1 MNANVRIFLAI
12 CLAFLFN
19 AATVFASPLLS
30 NVDIK
35 VQNVTVEQA
44 IATLNK
50 TQNYSIVV
58 NPEGLDLEKRIS
70 LDLKNV
76 KVEEVLDRIFTGQSV
91 KYSVEG
97 NRILIEKAPKHTP
110 PPAEKDCS
118 KQGKRQSQQRKW

>member
-19 AATVFASPLLS
+19 AAGVFASPLLS

-97 NRILIEKAPKHTP
+97 NRLLIEKAPKHTP
-110 PPAEKDCS
+110 PPS
-118 KQGKRQSQQRKW
+118 RKRLFKTR

>member
-91 KYSVEG
+91 RYNVEG
-97 NRILIEKAPKHTP
+97 KRILIEKAPKHTP
-110 PPAEKDCS
+110 PS
-118 KQGKRQSQQRKW
+118 RKSLYRTR